1 MSVDV
6 LSQPAYIHIYIYVYI
21 YSYTR
26 LCECVDEYIGGWV
39 DRQGKAG
46 SAGGRSVRSIAKC
59 GSPRHELLSYLQR
72 GRIKGEQP
80 VYGNATIDAHMS
92 EFSCQ
97 IVTDRPCSAVMR
109 FRFFTFSGKFFFH
122 RNFHGS
128 SFQILNAL
136 SVFEFLLF
144 LLP

>member
-6 LSQPAYIHIYIYVYI
+6 LSQPAYIYIYIYIYVYI
-21 YSYTR
+21 YSYIR
-26 LCECVDEYIGGWV
+26 LRECVDEYIGGWV

-59 GSPRHELLSYLQR
+59 GSPRHELFSYLQR

-97 IVTDRPCSAVMR
+97 IVTDRPRSAVMR
-109 FRFFTFSGKFFFH
+109 FRAFVSLLFQASFFFIEI
-122 RNFHGS
+122 FMA
-128 SFQILNAL
+128 AL
-136 SVFEFLLF
+136 FRF
-144 LLP
+144 